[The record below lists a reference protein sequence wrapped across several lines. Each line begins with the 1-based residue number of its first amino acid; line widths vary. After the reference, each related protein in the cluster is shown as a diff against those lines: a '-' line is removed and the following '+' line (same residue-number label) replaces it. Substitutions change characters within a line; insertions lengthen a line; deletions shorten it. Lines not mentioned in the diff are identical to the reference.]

1 MPAADPSTQPT
12 AGVGPTAD
20 RVCTQIDLPLP
31 GRREGKVRI
40 SYALPG
46 HRMLMCATDRLSA
59 FDRFILAVADK
70 GQVLTELSAWWFTQ
84 TADITASH
92 LISVPD
98 PNAMVVEEATPLPV
112 EVVVRQALTGSTG
125 TALWTQYAA
134 GNRVLYGHRLPE
146 GLVKNALL
154 PAPLITPTTKAAA
167 GDHDRPLT
175 ATEVVHQGLV
185 PAAAW
190 EQVTTTALALF
201 NRGQRIA
208 AAAGLLLADTKY
220 EFGWHRE
227 GHLLLIDEIHTPDS
241 SRFWEAATYEQR
253 LAAGA
258 EPESLDKEPVRLALA
273 AHGFT
278 GSGPIP
284 LLEPV
289 IAEQTAARYRSAFTR
304 LTGREFTAVPG
315 PVADRLRA
323 GLARGVIA

>member
-1 MPAADPSTQPT
+1 MPAVDPGMP
-12 AGVGPTAD
+12 GPIGPASVD
-20 RVCTQIDLPLP
+20 DGVCTDIDLPLP

-46 HRMLMCATDRLSA
+46 NRLLMCATDRLSA
-59 FDRFILAVADK
+59 FDRFVLAVADK
-70 GQVLTELSAWWFTQ
+70 GQVLTELSAWWCAQ
-84 TADITASH
+84 TADITVSH
-92 LISVPD
+92 LRSLPD
-98 PNAMVVEEATPLPV
+98 PNAMIVEAATPLPV
-112 EVVVRQALTGSTG
+112 EVVVRQALTGSTA

-175 ATEVVHQGLV
+175 ATEVVRQGLV

-190 EQVTTTALALF
+190 EQVSATALALF
-201 NRGQRIA
+201 SRGQRIA

-220 EFGWHRE
+220 EFGWHHE

-241 SRFWEAATYEQR
+241 SRFWEASTYEQR

-273 AHGFT
+273 ARGFT
-278 GSGPIP
+278 GAGPIP
-284 LLEPV
+284 LLEPAV
-289 IAEQTAARYRSAFTR
+289 AEQTSDRYRSAFTR
-304 LTGREFTAVPG
+304 LTGRTFRAAPG
-315 PVADRLRA
+315 PVSGRLRA
-323 GLARGVIA
+323 ALARGEIA